1 MPFPLITKDCSLLEL
16 PISKGELKL
25 AKEIVQPR
33 AMDTGGHR
41 RGEEKRQ
48 VPQVKLTLL
57 LTNRN

>member
-1 MPFPLITKDCSLLEL
+1 MLFPLITKNCSLLEL
-16 PISKGELKL
+16 LISKRELKL

-41 RGEEKRQ
+41 RGEKRQ